1 MANADATNTETIA
14 IEELITADERIYL
27 FNKIKETLDE
37 FEHHSGEKGINAIL
51 DTWIENKANL
61 IKCFKKHPNYVP
73 GKFMIA
79 ISNDYERTVDESGV
93 AMCRFFSWLRE
104 CVVEKSMFVSNLPE
118 DIKEQMIRDHTSC
131 LPNEMYRAIY
141 RSDSILKISTPT
153 ISSEQA
159 ENINQV
165 FPFAHARE
173 GQKTN
178 KVIHKIFR
186 YLRYDKHPD
195 YNKEYAKYADSM
207 SPMTIKRHTILS
219 LNPIDYL
226 KMSFGNSWA
235 SCHTI
240 DQKNKREMPNSYQGA
255 YCSGTI
261 SYMLDETSMVFYTVD
276 ADYDGD
282 EFYDEPK
289 ITRQMFHWQRPTLVQ
304 GRLYPQDNDYNS
316 ESLYNQY
323 RAIVQKFLS
332 EMYDFGNLW
341 NVKKGVREASFWIR
355 STGTHYRDYENYDNC
370 TISLLS
376 GEENNHDAMT
386 VGHEPICVYCG
397 RTHEHEG
404 LLNCCGEIKICAD
417 CGREIATRRER
428 VYETDGKYYCSDCSF
443 TCAYC
448 HKHHHGHGTETGTGA
463 IVCDDCVRE
472 YYKKCPCCG
481 KLYRESQTRPVKTK
495 KGTEAL
501 CGDCLS
507 FSTIFCSHC
516 NTRILAKEALF
527 LKNGLAVE
535 KRCLK
540 YCDKNLLTKAQLA
553 IVEKLNNENEGE

>member
-1 MANADATNTETIA
+1 MDSNIEMQNTETTEI
-14 IEELITADERIYL
+14 ITSEE
-27 FNKIKETLDE
+27 KENLLQLMENLLDDYDY
-37 FEHHSGEKGINAIL
+37 SYSRSALEKIL

-141 RSDSILKISTPT
+141 RSDGILKISTPT

-289 ITRQMFHWQRPTLVQ
+289 ITRQMFHWEKPCLIQ
-304 GRLYPQDNDYNS
+304 GRLYPQDNDCDS
-316 ESLYNQY
+316 DLYSQY
-323 RAIVQKFLS
+323 RAVVQEIIAKIY
-332 EMYDFGNLW
+332 EIPNLW
-341 NVKKGVREASFWIR
+341 SLQKGTGKITPHVWSE
-355 STGTHYRDYENYDNC
+355 GTHYRDYGYYGNC
-370 TISLLS
+370 TISTS
-376 GEENNHDAMT
+376 KIVKENDISTFKMT
-386 VGHEPICVYCG
+386 IGHSPICIYCG
-397 RTHEHEG
+397 KTHNIAENISCCGEYRCSGCGELIDEDDVMWIDNEPYCRDCIRYCDHCQEYHRSEEHYISSSEECVCDECY
-404 LLNCCGEIKICAD
+404 NDYYSECDCCGEIYLNTELSEVEGEMVCRD
-417 CGREIATRRER
+417 CYDENVGS
-428 VYETDGKYYCSDCSF
+428 CSECGDTYFINHMHSLPN
-443 TCAYC
+443 
-448 HKHHHGHGTETGTGA
+448 GDL
-463 IVCDDCVRE
+463 VCDDCYDNLKE
-472 YYKKCPCCG
+472 
-481 KLYRESQTRPVKTK
+481 E
-495 KGTEAL
+495 TE
-501 CGDCLS
+501 
-507 FSTIFCSHC
+507 
-516 NTRILAKEALF
+516 E
-527 LKNGLAVE
+527 E
-535 KRCLK
+535 
-540 YCDKNLLTKAQLA
+540 
-553 IVEKLNNENEGE
+553 